1 MVTSYGKL
9 CADASKKLNIELQYD
24 QQFYLWNI
32 NEKEVK
38 TRTRTFI
45 YLCSQLAFLTTAKRQ
60 KQSNCPLADE
70 QIKKPVYTYNGK
82 FIHS

>member
-1 MVTSYGKL
+1 MENSVL
-9 CADASKKLNIELQYD
+9 MPQKKLNIELQYD

-45 YLCSQLAFLTTAKRQ
+45 YLCSQLAFLTTAKR
-60 KQSNCPLADE
+60 
-70 QIKKPVYTYNGK
+70 
-82 FIHS
+82 